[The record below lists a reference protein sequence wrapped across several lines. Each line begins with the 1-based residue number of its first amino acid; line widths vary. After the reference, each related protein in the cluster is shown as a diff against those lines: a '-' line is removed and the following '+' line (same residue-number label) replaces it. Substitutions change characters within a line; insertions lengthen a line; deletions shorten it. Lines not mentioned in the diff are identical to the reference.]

1 MHSRVVD
8 YLKLNN
14 KEELMHASKKLFVRS
29 LSILFIFGSLNII
42 AQDNKESVE
51 EVVVTGSY
59 IKSSPTDGA
68 SPVDILSRE
77 TIEDIGASTV
87 ADITAYLTVD
97 SGSENNAD
105 SFTSG
110 SIQGTSN
117 VNLRGLG
124 LSSTLVLIDSRRNTV
139 AASQA
144 NDGSVFVDT
153 NSIPV
158 IAIERVEVLKEGAAS
173 VYGSDAVAGVA
184 NYILRR
190 DFSGFELSVSQQ
202 KTDIGSQTDD
212 RISFIYGAE
221 SNDNNFVFA
230 LSNLDRSPLKGTDG
244 DLAKYS
250 QLAFS
255 TFGTSYLIYPPGAI
269 ASLTPSQFVT
279 TVASG
284 PYAGT
289 YGILEYV
296 PDANC
301 IANKGIL
308 LPQPNNP
315 IGQSG
320 GTLCGFYYG
329 DRFNYVND
337 EDHTN
342 IYTSFKTTLA
352 SGIGFEVD
360 FMQSEVD
367 VNDNPQSPSYPAL
380 SYLTLPNIVMPGV
393 GGSPFSYP
401 ILFRGR
407 ALGSTYPSPIAPR
420 EHENDRISFGFNGEL
435 DNGLDWDFHVTQ
447 SSSSSYIFQPDTSTS
462 RFRNAIRGEGD
473 APGTWNLFDPTANS
487 AALVDY
493 ISSGEERNVEASLT
507 AIDLILT
514 GNING
519 LDIATGFQYK
529 EEEYKITRNEA
540 SVATFADDGSIS
552 KQSDLI
558 FLGGGRENDDSR
570 DSIALFAEA
579 SKNMNDKLELKGAL
593 RFENLESDNSINPK
607 ISARYQASDN
617 LVLRGSYS
625 TSFREPSLVQL
636 HSDLVSLEALQD
648 YDTQGNSVGGTQFV
662 RVAVKSNSDL
672 QAEESNNINL
682 GAIWTP
688 NNQASLTLDYWMI
701 DYDDVIT
708 RENAQGKLISNPTSS
723 DVIRGAGGVI
733 VGLTTKY
740 FNAEKV
746 ETSGIDIEA
755 KYDIPSSFGD
765 ISLSYKH
772 ARISKYE
779 IPDGSGGMKDVVGQ
793 FNWDN
798 FARSM
803 PESKSILSFG
813 IKNGSHTLKAFYRMI
828 SDYETSRSFAVGYGP
843 IAASRGLTSKIDEF
857 NTLDLKYS
865 YQISRNNGDLT
876 FTLGMNNAT
885 DEEPP
890 LVFDDA
896 NFSYDPK
903 HHDVR
908 GKMTYIGIKFSR

>member
-1 MHSRVVD
+1 MKNFKN
-8 YLKLNN
+8 Y
-14 KEELMHASKKLFVRS
+14 FVRC
-29 LSILFIFGSLNII
+29 LSIFLIFNAVNII
-42 AQDNKESVE
+42 AQDDEKSVE

-59 IKSSPTDGA
+59 IKGSATNGA
-68 SPVDILSRE
+68 SPVDIVSRD
-77 TIEDIGASTV
+77 TIEDLGATTV

-173 VYGSDAVAGVA
+173 IYGSDAVAGVA

-190 DFSGFELSVSQQ
+190 DFTGMEVNVSQQ
-202 KTDIGSQTDD
+202 KTDVGSQADD
-212 RISFIYGAE
+212 RISFIVGNE
-221 SNDNNFVFA
+221 NNGNNLVFA
-230 LSNLDRSPLKGTDG
+230 YSKLNRSPLRGTDG
-244 DLAKYS
+244 DLSAWS
-250 QLAFS
+250 QLAIS
-255 TFGTSYLIYPPGAI
+255 AFGNSFLIYPPGPLTGTGAI
-269 ASLTPSQFVT
+269 PPSAYVT
-279 TVASG
+279 SVASG

-301 IANKGIL
+301 VANKGVL
-308 LPQPNNP
+308 LPQGTNK
-315 IGQSG
+315 IGQSA
-320 GTLCGFYYG
+320 GTICGFYYG
-329 DRFNYVND
+329 DRFNFIND
-337 EDHTN
+337 EDHSN
-342 IYTSFKTTLA
+342 MYGSFTTTLDNGMGMEIDYMK
-352 SGIGFEVD
+352 SNVK
-360 FMQSEVD
+360 

-401 ILFRGR
+401 VLFRGR
-407 ALGSTYPSPIAPR
+407 ALGSTYDSPIAPR
-420 EHENDRISFGFNGEL
+420 NHKNDRISFGLNGVLE
-435 DNGLDWDFHVTQ
+435 NGFDWDFHITK

-462 RFRNAIRGEGD
+462 RFRNAILGAGD
-473 APGTWNLFDPTANS
+473 APGSWNLFDPTANS
-487 AALVDY
+487 QELVDY
-493 ISSGEERNVEASLT
+493 ISSGEERNVEADLT
-507 AIDLILT
+507 AIDFILT
-514 GNING
+514 GNVNDI
-519 LDIATGFQYK
+519 DIASGFQFK
-529 EEEYKITRNEA
+529 NEAYKITRNAE
-540 SVATFADDGSIS
+540 SVAEFAADGSIS
-552 KQSDLI
+552 QQSDLI

-570 DSIALFAEA
+570 KSYAMFVEA
-579 SKNMNDKLELKGAL
+579 SKDVNEKLQVKGAL
-593 RFENLESDNSINPK
+593 RYENLDSEDSVNPK
-607 ISARYQASDN
+607 ISARYQATDN

-625 TSFREPSLVQL
+625 TSFREPSLVQIY
-636 HSDLVSLEALQD
+636 SDLVALEALQD
-648 YDTQGNSVGGTQFV
+648 FDTNGAPVGGTQFV
-662 RVAVKSNSDL
+662 RVAVKSNPDL
-672 QAEESNNINL
+672 TPEESNNINL

-688 NNQASLTLDYWMI
+688 NDQSSLTVDYWMV

-708 RENAQGKLISNPTSS
+708 KENAQGKLISDPTSS
-723 DVIRGAGGVI
+723 DVVRGAGGVI

-740 FNAEKV
+740 FNAQNVKA
-746 ETSGIDIEA
+746 SGLDIEGT
-755 KYDIPSSFGD
+755 YEISTSMGD
-765 ISLSYKH
+765 LTLGFKN

-779 IPDGSGGMKDVVGQ
+779 IPNGSGGMKDVVGQ

-803 PESKSILSFG
+803 PETKSLLSLELV
-813 IKNGSHTLKAFYRMI
+813 NGDHSLKAFYRMI
-828 SDYETSRSFAVGYGP
+828 SDYETDRPFSAGLGP
-843 IAASRGLTSKIDEF
+843 VASARGFTSKIDEF

-865 YQISRNNGDLT
+865 YNMDMNDGNLQFTVGLNNV
-876 FTLGMNNAT
+876 T

-890 LVFDDA
+890 LVYDDA

-903 HHDVR
+903 HHDIR
-908 GKMTYIGIKFSR
+908 GKMLYMGVKFSR